1 MMDFF
6 LIKNDEFCIEND
18 MDAYKDDPDA
28 GWTVVFETQ
37 IAVTCFGWLVFTL
50 FYPSEGGVLIR

>member
-1 MMDFF
+1 
-6 LIKNDEFCIEND
+6 